1 LLFSPIDVGRRPS
14 LKLPHVTVA
23 ASAIGASRTEPARF
37 SFSPAW
43 FHAPIGSVQK
53 DHVAVIGI
61 TGGISTG
68 KTSFGQCLHDLLP
81 DAGFFDADVAARE
94 LGDKDPEVRGL
105 IEKEFGAGVYS
116 ESGDLNRKQVRSIV
130 FADADKKRA
139 LEQIL
144 HPRIRRQWSL
154 EAERHRNSDK
164 LFFADIPL
172 LYETGGE
179 TLCDRV
185 VVVACSP
192 RVQLERLMKRASAME
207 GRAPARLGL
216 SDAHASRHE
225 DVPAS
230 QELRPPLD
238 EITARQMIDAQM
250 PLAEKIARADHVVW
264 NNGGRDELR
273 EQARL
278 LVELWESK

>member
-1 LLFSPIDVGRRPS
+1 M
-14 LKLPHVTVA
+14 
-23 ASAIGASRTEPARF
+23 PA
-37 SFSPAW
+37 
-43 FHAPIGSVQK
+43 
-53 DHVAVIGI
+53 IGI

-68 KTSFGQCLHDLLP
+68 KTSFVACLRELFKERTP
-81 DAGFFDADVAARE
+81 QRGVPTRVTFFDADLAARE
-94 LGDKDPEVRGL
+94 LGDKDPEARGL
-105 IEKEFGAGVYS
+105 IEKEFGPQVYS
-116 ESGDLNRKQVRSIV
+116 GSGSLNREAVRAIV

-154 EAERHRNSDK
+154 EAEGHRNSTE

-192 RVQLERLMKRASAME
+192 ELQLERLM
-207 GRAPARLGL
+207 ARMRLKQSEAQL
-216 SDAHASRHE
+216 
-225 DVPAS
+225 
-230 QELRPPLD
+230 
-238 EITARQMIDAQM
+238 MIDAQM
-250 PLAEKIARADHVVW
+250 PLTEKISRADHVVW
-264 NNGGRDELR
+264 NNGAREALR

-278 LVELWESK
+278 LVELWTNGKNR